1 MFEKEVESE
10 QKPRRETIVKPG
22 ALAALGGGLSQS
34 APDAAEI
41 PVKAMRP
48 SLSAPNL
55 GTLQDVPSRRASQ
68 GGRPKKSSQR
78 QSLKRDFSRLIPF
91 RRGGGYELEASAEP
105 YHLRP
110 LIETSYEEDP
120 LPEEASFHLPP
131 LQSGLKRPVRFDSNA
146 VKAAHRLA
154 NALGGLGDPA
164 LAERYRQLQ

>member
-1 MFEKEVESE
+1 M
-10 QKPRRETIVKPG
+10 
-22 ALAALGGGLSQS
+22 GGLKIWLMVSVKQHLMGRLCAHHS
-34 APDAAEI
+34 APSLAGASRQSKQAA
-41 PVKAMRP
+41 
-48 SLSAPNL
+48 S
-55 GTLQDVPSRRASQ
+55 
-68 GGRPKKSSQR
+68 R

-91 RRGGGYELEASAEP
+91 RRGGGYELEPSAEP

-110 LIETSYEEDP
+110 LIETEYEEDP